1 MELRIILLL
10 FMFFICFKNSEA
22 KIIADSLDLGIVDF
36 IQENF
41 KELPVDYVI
50 DEIRK
55 TKISENDSK
64 KLLNNLINIV
74 ERYVYLDII
83 KKPPQPKENYFNTV
97 DLVEKCL
104 YMIYLETLE

>member
-1 MELRIILLL
+1 
-10 FMFFICFKNSEA
+10 MFFICFKNSEA

-64 KLLNNLINIV
+64 KLLNNIINII
-74 ERYVYLDII
+74 YTMFSII
-83 KKPPQPKENYFNTV
+83 LLK
-97 DLVEKCL
+97 
-104 YMIYLETLE
+104 